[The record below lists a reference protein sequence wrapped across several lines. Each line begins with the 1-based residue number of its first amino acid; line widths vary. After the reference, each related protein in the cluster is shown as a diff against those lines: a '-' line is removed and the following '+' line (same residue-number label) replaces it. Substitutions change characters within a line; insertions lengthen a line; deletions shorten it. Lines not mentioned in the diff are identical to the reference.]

1 MELLRIVEVK
11 LIQKSKAG
19 KYFPALLYYQ
29 DQMLQGLR
37 RNQFVFSNNNV
48 S

>member
-1 MELLRIVEVK
+1 MQLLRIVEVK
-11 LIQKSKAG
+11 LIEKSKAG
-19 KYFPALLYYQ
+19 KYFPALLDNR

-37 RNQFVFSNNNV
+37 RNQFIFSNNNG